1 MIERTISKRFLSLA
15 EDFKVLLVTG
25 SRQVGKTTLLKMLLD
40 DLRNYVTLDNK
51 ASLNLAKE
59 DPESFF
65 ILNPLPC
72 LIDEVQRA
80 PELFLK
86 IKELVDSSDKKNQLW
101 LTGSQKPRLMKH
113 VSDTLSGRVCEIDM
127 FPFFFSLKQGEPYRQ
142 SFYPEFDVRKPSPW
156 EYIETIENIVIGGY
170 PEMLSVKME
179 NRADWLA
186 SYISTY
192 LLGDILD
199 EDESLIDILDFRRL
213 LQVLAARI
221 AEQLNYTAIAS
232 ETGLS
237 VYKVK
242 KLVSLLVSYGI
253 IFLLP
258 PYSGNTLK
266 TIVKT
271 PRMHFTDSGL
281 CCALLGIED
290 SGSFLK
296 HPLAGRIFESYVVS
310 EMIRNA
316 RNNGDYANFYFY
328 REENKGNNTGP
339 AEIDLLKEKG
349 GIIYPFEIKLN
360 ATPVIKMSR
369 WFDAIP
375 DDRRGMGTI
384 VCMSN
389 EKTLLS
395 KELLVLPVSMI

>member
-1 MIERTISKRFLSLA
+1 MIERTISRRFLSLA

-25 SRQVGKTTLLKMLLD
+25 SRQVGKTTLLKML
-40 DLRNYVTLDNK
+40 REESRRYITLDNN
-51 ASLNLAKE
+51 ASLNLAKD
-59 DPESFF
+59 DPEAFF
-65 ILNPLPC
+65 IMNPCPC
-72 LIDEVQRA
+72 MIDEVQRA

-86 IKELVDSSDKKNQLW
+86 IKEIVDSSDKKNQVW

-113 VSDTLSGRVCEIDM
+113 VSDTLAGRVVEVNM
-127 FPFFFSLKQGEPYRQ
+127 FPLSQAEKQDSPYRP
-142 SFYPEFDVRKPSPW
+142 SFYPHWDERQPSIW
-156 EYIETIENIVIGGY
+156 DYMETIGNIVQGGY
-170 PEMLSVKME
+170 PELISLKKE
-179 NRADWLA
+179 NRADWFA

-192 LLGDILD
+192 LLGDILN
-199 EDESLIDILDFRRL
+199 EDGNLIDISSFQRFLK
-213 LQVLAARI
+213 VLAART
-221 AEQLNYTAIAS
+221 AEQINFSAIAS
-232 ETGLS
+232 EADIS
-237 VYKVK
+237 SYKARN
-242 KLVSLLVSYGI
+242 LVSLLVSYGI

-290 SGSFLK
+290 AEGFLN
-296 HPLAGRIFESYVVS
+296 HPLSGRIFESYVVS

-328 REENKGNNTGP
+328 REESKGKNTGS

-349 GIIYPFEIKLN
+349 GIFYPIEVKMN
-360 ATPVIKMSR
+360 ATPCLKMAK
-369 WFDAIP
+369 WFGSIP
-375 DDRRGMGTI
+375 EDKRGMGTI
-384 VCMSN
+384 VCMHN

-395 KELLVLPVSMI
+395 KDTLVLPVSLI